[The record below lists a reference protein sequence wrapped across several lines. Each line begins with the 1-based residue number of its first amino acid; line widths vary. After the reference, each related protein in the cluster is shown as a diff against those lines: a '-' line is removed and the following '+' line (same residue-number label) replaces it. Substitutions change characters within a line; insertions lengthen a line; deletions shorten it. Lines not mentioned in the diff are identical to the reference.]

1 MAASGSTPIA
11 LYYSPTAS
19 AVPVNTNLVN
29 GELALNTT
37 DEKLY
42 FKNAAG
48 TVKLLASN
56 AASTPVTTFSGGTT
70 GLTPASATSGAVTL
84 AGTLAVANGGTG
96 VTSSTGS
103 GSNVLSVSPTLTGTT
118 LVSAL
123 RLTGA
128 TSGYVGL
135 SPAAV
140 AGSTTYT
147 LPAADGTA
155 GQVLQTSG
163 AAVLSWVSTSALTNF
178 TSGVNTTAPN
188 ATVPYVSLTATNA
201 ATNVDVAIVP
211 KGAGAFSLQVA
222 DNAATGGNKR
232 GGYAVDLQLQR
243 NAATQVA
250 SAIGSFTAGRN
261 STASSTGA
269 VAIGDSNIASNS
281 YALAMGI
288 SSTASGANAIAIGR
302 TTSATVGDA
311 VIIGGYNHT
320 VAAIYGSILGGAS
333 NTINLGGNYSA
344 IVGGNNNTIGFLIGN
359 NSTIL
364 GGSNN
369 YTGSNSYANIIGG
382 AYGAANSL
390 NSGVTVFPAIG
401 LSSGVRQFITTTL
414 YVDTTTATA
423 TNLTYDGTNTGIAI
437 PNNSA
442 VYFKGTVIAGV
453 TAKGN
458 TKGWTIEGVLK
469 GTSGTFVG
477 TPTVTS
483 SYADAGASAWTVA
496 LSTTSTG
503 MTITVT
509 GAAGVTIRW
518 VANVQMT
525 MMGY

>member
-1 MAASGSTPIA
+1 MAASGSTPIS

-56 AASTPVTTFSGGTT
+56 AGSNPVTTFSGGTT
-70 GLTPASATSGAVTL
+70 GLTPSTGTSGAVTL

-96 VTSSTGS
+96 VTTSTGS
-103 GSNVLSVSPTLTGTT
+103 GSAVLSVSPTLTGTT
-118 LVSAL
+118 SVAAL

-163 AAVLSWVSTSALTNF
+163 AAVLSWVSTSGLTNF

-211 KGAGAFSLQVA
+211 KGTGGFSLAVA
-222 DNAATGGNKR
+222 DNTTTGGNKR
-232 GGYAVDLQLQR
+232 GAGAVDLQVSR

-250 SAIGSFTAGRN
+250 SGNSSFAAGLWN
-261 STASSTGA
+261 
-269 VAIGDSNIASNS
+269 
-281 YALAMGI
+281 
-288 SSTASGANAIAIGR
+288 TASGAG
-302 TTSATVGDA
+302 SAAVGGLSNTCTGTYGVTVGGTS
-311 VIIGGYNHT
+311 ITNS
-320 VAAIYGSILGGAS
+320 GSYAGTLGGQ
-333 NTINLGGNYSA
+333 
-344 IVGGNNNTIGFLIGN
+344 GNNNSGN
-359 NSTIL
+359 LSAIIS
-364 GGSNN
+364 GANN
-369 YTGSNSYANIIGG
+369 TAAQNYNVIIGG
-382 AYGAANSL
+382 AYGNTTNLYTGVVVLPAVGV
-390 NSGVTVFPAIG
+390 SGG
-401 LSSGVRQFITTTL
+401 LRQFCVASL
-414 YVDTTTATA
+414 YADTTTTA
-423 TNLTYDGTNTGIAI
+423 STALTTDGSTFTLICPA
-437 PNNSA
+437 NSTY
-442 VYFKGTVIAGV
+442 YFKGTVIAGV
-453 TAKGN
+453 TGAGD
-458 TKGWTIEGVLK
+458 TKGWVIEGVVK
-469 GTSGTFVG
+469 RGGSFAAFVG

-483 SYADAGASAWTVA
+483 SFADAGASTWAVS
-496 LSTTSTG
+496 LTTGISAG
-503 MTITVT
+503 MTINVT

-525 MMGY
+525 MMGF